1 MDEERNPPF
10 FPLRTQTRSACQ
22 PPALLSG
29 LPASPPRSRTI
40 GQTDGRTDGRTDSAG
55 PARPGAGARAGR
67 AGGDVGV
74 SAGCPLPTARPRPG
88 GGCLGILFFSSSLPV
103 RSLAAGAAPAPWT
116 PMGVGE
122 ALTPTRL
129 WQRRQRGSET
139 PPPPGKCR
147 LCSPPGTGPQQ
158 GVLGAPCSV
167 GALAHLHPPSGCPPP
182 LLGSQRLPLV
192 LSLQASNWGPCRL
205 QCLGAAV
212 GCRTPPRVCQ
222 GQRGCGIPRP
232 LFGCQMGGARPP
244 EMWVPG
250 KNEQDPRLLDVG
262 GKELRYPGPWV
273 PD

>member
-74 SAGCPLPTARPRPG
+74 NAGCPLPTARPRPG

-103 RSLAAGAAPAPWT
+103 RSLAAGAAPAPRT

-147 LCSPPGTGPQQ
+147 LCSPPVPAPSRVCWVLHARWVPWPTCTPP
-158 GVLGAPCSV
+158 LGAPRPFWALSSCPGCCPSKHQTGDPVGSSV
-167 GALAHLHPPSGCPPP
+167 WGWLWGAGPHPGCAK
-182 LLGSQRLPLV
+182 G
-192 LSLQASNWGPCRL
+192 
-205 QCLGAAV
+205 
-212 GCRTPPRVCQ
+212 
-222 GQRGCGIPRP
+222 
-232 LFGCQMGGARPP
+232 
-244 EMWVPG
+244 
-250 KNEQDPRLLDVG
+250 
-262 GKELRYPGPWV
+262 
-273 PD
+273 